1 MGAKVQLS
9 RSTLY
14 SGFSY
19 TPEQPGPWPN
29 IPTQQ
34 KWGLGRFGKAD
45 WIILFAP
52 PVILTVVELEF

>member
-9 RSTLY
+9 RSTPY

-19 TPEQPGPWPN
+19 TPELPGPWSN
-29 IPTQQ
+29 IPSQQ

-45 WIILFAP
+45 WIAP
-52 PVILTVVELEF
+52 TVILTVEELEF